1 MFDKSFIALVVFL
14 FSFTPLM
21 LLVYFRGNLEGKRL
35 KVFVL
40 YSGIVCGIMAYATIR
55 YVPF

>member
-14 FSFTPLM
+14 FSFTPLL

-35 KVFVL
+35 KVFVI
-40 YSGIVCGIMAYATIR
+40 YSGIVCGVMSYATIR